1 MLVPSVLKEDM
12 PGTKNQVLSEGNNIF
27 FEQKYGIRQPKPSK
41 QQRKR
46 DKHERALRK
55 VTQLK
60 KNTRKELRTAKGGA
74 GKKLES
80 WLADRYHPRTGEGL
94 LGVEIQ
100 R

>member
-1 MLVPSVLKEDM
+1 MASDS
-12 PGTKNQVLSEGNNIF
+12 QSH
-27 FEQKYGIRQPKPSK
+27 
-41 QQRKR
+41 QRSR

-60 KNTRKELRTAKGGA
+60 KNAREKLKSQGGA

-80 WLADRYHPRTGEGL
+80 WLADRYHPHTGEGSL
-94 LGVEIQ
+94 SVEIQ